1 MKTCLNKKLIVTTI
15 IASISLA
22 ACNNGSGTA
31 TGTGAGALTQ
41 RSSNQLAA
49 TTGTLTFN
57 FPQIGLKA
65 TSSSRQEITL
75 GLKGSSGVTNL
86 SVKITVKDSS
96 IANFYKSTGDCIFSD
111 ANNSCKVT
119 VAGVNPGSTQLVA
132 TVSDPQL
139 ANTYTITPTE
149 IKVSAATPTPA
160 PTPTPTPTS
169 QYGEISFDKSGISM
183 NGIGQTTTLK
193 LSLKN
198 SPVSD
203 NNVTLNLGLDNSNGI
218 VKLDRDN
225 CNLTKSIPDC
235 EIKVTSLKYGQ
246 VAIQV
251 NERKQIIDNNGKYT
265 YSPVMVVGVNVQDP
279 NSKTDS
285 ISNKYVLSTVYPEY
299 NSTGDKVSFIVRGAT
314 LSGVQSLNGDFMKSV
329 MNSIRQADP
338 IAFDKDFSIGANGQ
352 TFRFVDVIVG
362 DGNDNEA
369 KLFANLSGETELKN
383 KYDGNKGMPMTPAI
397 EHSTAFTDIDNTTY
411 NVITQIAFHDN
422 PQSDTKLTNT
432 RRLINEEMYNDARKT
447 NIPTIYYIH
456 CAQGM
461 DRTGF
466 TSAWYLLHS
475 YLAKAGATTSET
487 NAKAEVAEVL
497 HYGLVKWSGDSN
509 IFKQKDWQYSNVM
522 PSFPVIF
529 SKYETTATNSNY
541 AAPYSFI
548 NTDSWWN
555 SVIAASSTAMKSDW
569 GTPPA
574 ADAYAWNK
582 PLEINLNNN
591 TVTVKNH
598 VNYNNIYVA
607 YADVNG
613 VTIKNTQG
621 NYVYQVGNQSSFS
634 LANKP
639 ANAVTAKI
647 YALNSNAKDTFYK
660 EKVGILNLK

>member
-1 MKTCLNKKLIVTTI
+1 MKKYLNKRLIVTSI
-15 IASISLA
+15 ISGISLA
-22 ACNNGSGTA
+22 ACNGGGGTA
-31 TGTGAGALTQ
+31 TNTGNGTTIL
-41 RSSNQLAA
+41 RSANQQA
-49 TTGTLTFN
+49 TTLGTLAFN
-57 FPQIGLKA
+57 YPQIGLKA

-75 GLKGSSGVTNL
+75 ALKGSSGVSNL
-86 SVKITVKDSS
+86 NVKITVKDSS
-96 IANFYKSTGDCIFSD
+96 IANLYKSTGDCIFSD
-111 ANNSCKVT
+111 TNNTCKVT
-119 VAGVNPGSTQLVA
+119 VAGANPGSTQLIA
-132 TVSDPQL
+132 TITSPDQK
-139 ANTYTITPTE
+139 AAYTITPAE
-149 IKVSAATPTPA
+149 IKVTATSPTPTPA
-160 PTPTPTPTS
+160 PTPTPTS
-169 QYGEISFDKSGISM
+169 QYGEISFDKSGVSM
-183 NGIGQTTTLK
+183 NAIGQTTTLK

-203 NNVTLNLGLDNSNGI
+203 NNVTLNLGLDNDSGI

-225 CNLTKSIPDC
+225 CNLTKSVPDC

-246 VAIQV
+246 VALQV
-251 NERKQIIDNNGKYT
+251 NDRKQITDNNGKYT
-265 YSPVMVVGVNVQDP
+265 YNPVMVVGVNVQDP

-299 NSTGDKVSFIVRGAT
+299 NASGDKVSFVVRGAT
-314 LSGVQSLNGDFMKSV
+314 LSGIQSLNGDFMKNV
-329 MNSIRQADP
+329 MNTIRQADP
-338 IAFDKDFSIGANGQ
+338 VAFAKNFNIGANGQ

-369 KLFANLSGETELKN
+369 KLFANLSSETELKN

-397 EHSTAFTDIDNTTY
+397 EHASAFTDTDNTTY
-411 NVITQIAFHDN
+411 NVITQISFHDN
-422 PQSDTKLTNT
+422 PQSDTKLSNT
-432 RRLINEEMYNDARKT
+432 RRLIDEEMYNDARKT

-475 YLAKAGATTSET
+475 YLAKVTATISET
-487 NAKAEVAEVL
+487 DAKREVAEVL

-522 PSFPVIF
+522 PTFPIIF
-529 SKYETTATNSNY
+529 SKYETTTSNSNY

-555 SVIAASSTAMKSDW
+555 SVIVTSSTTMKTDW

-574 ADAYAWNK
+574 ADLYAWNK
-582 PLEINLNNN
+582 PLETSLNNN
-591 TVTVKNH
+591 TVTVKNSAD
-598 VNYNNIYVA
+598 YNNIYVA

-613 VTIKNTQG
+613 LTIKNTQG

-639 ANAVTAKI
+639 ANAATAKI
-647 YALNSNAKDTFYK
+647 YALNPNAKDSFYK
-660 EKVGILNLK
+660 EKVGVIKLN

>member
-49 TTGTLTFN
+49 TPGTLAFN

-86 SVKITVKDSS
+86 SVKIAVKDSS
-96 IANFYKSTGDCIFSD
+96 IANFYKSTGDCTFSD
-111 ANNSCKVT
+111 TNNSCKIT

-132 TVSDPQL
+132 TVTDPQQT
-139 ANTYTITPTE
+139 NTYTITPTE

-160 PTPTPTPTS
+160 PAPTPTPSS
-169 QYGEISFDKSGISM
+169 QYGEISFDKSGVSM

-198 SPVSD
+198 SLVSD
-203 NNVTLNLGLDNSNGI
+203 NNVTLNLGLDNSNEI
-218 VKLDRDN
+218 VKLDHDN

-251 NERKQIIDNNGKYT
+251 NDRKQITNNNGKYT
-265 YSPVMVVGVNVQDP
+265 YNPVMVAGVNVQDP
-279 NSKTDS
+279 TSKTDS

-299 NSTGDKVSFIVRGAT
+299 NAAGDKVSFVVRGAT
-314 LSGVQSLNGDFMKSV
+314 LSGVQSLNGDFMRNV
-329 MNSIRQADP
+329 MNTIRQADP
-338 IAFDKDFSIGANGQ
+338 VAFSKDFNSSVSGQ

-369 KLFANLSGETELKN
+369 RLFANLSGEDELKA
-383 KYDGNKGMPMTPAI
+383 KYDGNKGMPMTPTI
-397 EHSTAFTDIDNTTY
+397 EHSSAFTDTDNTTY
-411 NVITQIAFHDN
+411 NIITQISFHDN
-422 PQSDTKLTNT
+422 PQSDAKLTNT
-432 RRLINEEMYNDARKT
+432 RRLIDEEMYNDARNT

-456 CAQGM
+456 CAHGM

-475 YLAKAGATTSET
+475 YLAKATAMISET
-487 NAKAEVAEVL
+487 DAKKEVAEVL
-497 HYGLVKWSGDSN
+497 HYGLIKWSGDSN

-522 PSFPVIF
+522 PTFPAIF
-529 SKYETTATNSNY
+529 SKYETIANNSNY

-555 SVIAASSTAMKSDW
+555 SVVAASSTAMKTNW
-569 GTPPA
+569 GTPPT
-574 ADAYAWNK
+574 ADSYAWNK
-582 PLEINLNNN
+582 PLETSFINN
-591 TVTVKNH
+591 TITVKNSGD
-598 VNYNNIYVA
+598 YNDIYVA
-607 YADVNG
+607 YADING

-621 NYVYQVGNQSSFS
+621 SYVDHVGTQPSFT

-647 YALNSNAKDTFYK
+647 YVLNSNAKDIFYK